1 MFLYKLY
8 QSKKINRQFRPS
20 KWVKQNI
27 YQYAQLTIL
36 KAAGLEL
43 QDHTTATKK
52 DKVVFYLCFAVRSI
66 LFLFSSRKH
75 KLPRTKKRRAVNN
88 ACKPKYEKKNLIIK
102 SSPLAQ
108 IFILYY
114 SCLISLR
121 VNFTILILFSLFS
134 LWHNSENKIML
145 NSVPEERTDK
155 QFNKQINAKNKIK
168 QLWRLM

>member
-1 MFLYKLY
+1 MPGKNPFSSFLRADKAVSATCFYTNCIKVKKL
-8 QSKKINRQFRPS
+8 IDNLGPS
-20 KWVKQNI
+20 KGKIEHISVC
-27 YQYAQLTIL
+27 
-36 KAAGLEL
+36 
-43 QDHTTATKK
+43 TAHYFKSGRLGAVGPHYCDKK

-155 QFNKQINAKNKIK
+155 
-168 QLWRLM
+168 